1 MQFLL
6 LMASNPAKFPPN
18 TVLCFSLKKRKGEN
32 KLNKMDNFQF
42 LEFFLRCLGVCSLD
56 LIESMTDSR

>member
-42 LEFFLRCLGVCSLD
+42 LEIFPQVSWTLWHRFDRKHYRL
-56 LIESMTDSR
+56 